1 MDSKKIIK
9 SAGVVSG
16 FTSLSRLLGLA
27 RDVLMAG
34 FFGTSLVMSAFV
46 VAFTIPNLFRRLFG
60 EGALSSALVPVLV
73 ETREKEGDAAA
84 WALVNRVLSIL
95 AVVLTLIT
103 AAVILFAATASV
115 ASPKISAVLD
125 LLQIMMPYMIFIC
138 LAAVSMGILNSFHHF
153 AVSAFAPSILNI
165 LWIGTLLFV
174 VPNIGNSPE
183 EKIRAVAWAVLL
195 AGFLQWA
202 VQWPVLRHFG
212 WKPFKKPTPPFQPSP
227 KAAADTVGHPSAGGE
242 DHLCASMDD
251 EQICRN
257 KIPSIG
263 GVAAGRGGF
272 PKSADDGINKKVK
285 KILCL
290 MGPAAIGMA
299 ILQLNVMIDRLL
311 AMWVSKEAPSAL
323 YFSERL
329 IYLPLGI
336 FATALGTVLLP
347 VLSRH
352 ESTHDREQ
360 MRNTISDSL
369 RHLLFIMIP
378 AAVGLLVLAHPIV
391 QMIFEWKS
399 FGSASTWMTAIAL
412 QCYAPGLI
420 VFSLAKIFVPA
431 FYAQQDTKTP
441 VKIGAVAVGLN
452 LVLNITFILILPQPV
467 KHAGLAFAT
476 VLSSVF
482 NMSCLALILQRRIGK
497 PDWKQV
503 AATAVRSLGAA
514 ALMAATVVAVFG
526 LFPSI
531 GKLGQIVS
539 VLVSIAAGGGVYLLA
554 NVLLRAPELRE
565 FTKALRR

>member
-1 MDSKKIIK
+1 MDKRRVIR

-34 FFGTSLVMSAFV
+34 FFGTSIFMSAFV

-73 ETREKEGDAAA
+73 ETREKEGDDAA
-84 WALVNRVLSIL
+84 WVLINRVFSIL

-103 AAVILFAATASV
+103 AGVILFAATVSV
-115 ASPKISAVLD
+115 ASPKTAAVLE

-153 AVSAFAPSILNI
+153 AVSAFAPSVLNI

-212 WKPFKKPTPPFQPSP
+212 WRPFKKRTAGASP
-227 KAAADTVGHPSAGGE
+227 ALP
-242 DHLCASMDD
+242 M
-251 EQICRN
+251 
-257 KIPSIG
+257 IG
-263 GVAAGRGGF
+263 KRETN
-272 PKSADDGINKKVK
+272 DKVK

-290 MGPAAIGMA
+290 MGPAALGMA
-299 ILQLNVMIDRLL
+299 VLQLNVMIDRFL
-311 AMWVSKEAPSAL
+311 AMWVSAEAPSAL
-323 YFSERL
+323 FFSERL

-347 VLSRH
+347 VFSRH

-360 MRNTISDSL
+360 IREGVADGI

-391 QMIFEWKS
+391 QMIFEWKE
-399 FGSASTWMTAIAL
+399 FGEASTWMTAIAL

-420 VFSLAKIFVPA
+420 VFSLAKVFVPA
-431 FYAQQDTKTP
+431 FYGMQDTKTP
-441 VKIGAVAVGLN
+441 VKVGALAVGIN
-452 LVLNITFILILPQPV
+452 LILNITFILTLPQPV
-467 KHAGLAFAT
+467 KHAGIAFAT

-482 NMSCLALILQRRIGK
+482 SMSCLALILQRRIGR

-503 AATAVRSLGAA
+503 GATAIRAFAAA
-514 ALMAATVVAVFG
+514 ALMAVVVLLVHG
-526 LFPSI
+526 LFSTACGEPAESI
-531 GKLGQIVS
+531 GKIGQIVS

-554 NVLLRAPELRE
+554 SVLFRAPEIRE
-565 FTKALRR
+565 FLKAIRR

>member
-1 MDSKKIIK
+1 MDKRRVIR

-34 FFGTSLVMSAFV
+34 FFGTSIFMSAFV

-73 ETREKEGDAAA
+73 ETREKEGDDAA
-84 WALVNRVLSIL
+84 WVLINRVFSIL

-103 AAVILFAATASV
+103 VVVILFVATVSV
-115 ASPKISAVLD
+115 ASPKTAAVLE

-153 AVSAFAPSILNI
+153 AVSAFAPSVLNI

-212 WKPFKKPTPPFQPSP
+212 WRPFKKPTPPF
-227 KAAADTVGHPSAGGE
+227 GHPSREGKACLVHGGSE
-242 DHLCASMDD
+242 F
-251 EQICRN
+251 
-257 KIPSIG
+257 PSIG
-263 GVAAGRGGF
+263 GVPEGRGGF
-272 PKSADDGINKKVK
+272 SKCTEGVSPALPMIGKSDTNDKVK

-290 MGPAAIGMA
+290 MGPAALGMA
-299 ILQLNVMIDRLL
+299 VLQLNVMIDRFL
-311 AMWVSKEAPSAL
+311 AMWVSAEAPSAL
-323 YFSERL
+323 FFSERL

-347 VLSRH
+347 VFSRH

-360 MRNTISDSL
+360 IREGVADGI

-391 QMIFEWKS
+391 QMIFEWKE
-399 FGSASTWMTAIAL
+399 FGEASTWMTAIAL

-420 VFSLAKIFVPA
+420 VFSLAKVFVPA
-431 FYAQQDTKTP
+431 FYGMQDTKTP
-441 VKIGAVAVGLN
+441 VKVGALAVGIN
-452 LVLNITFILILPQPV
+452 LILNITFILTLPQPV
-467 KHAGLAFAT
+467 KHAGIAFAT

-482 NMSCLALILQRRIGK
+482 SMSCLALILQRRIGR

-503 AATAVRSLGAA
+503 GATAVRAFASA
-514 ALMAATVVAVFG
+514 ALMAVVVLLVHG
-526 LFPSI
+526 LFPTL
-531 GKLGQIVS
+531 GKIGQIVS

-554 NVLLRAPELRE
+554 SVLFRAPELRE
-565 FTKALRR
+565 FLNAIRR

>member
-9 SAGVVSG
+9 SAGIVSG
-16 FTSLSRLLGLA
+16 FTSLSRLLGLV

-115 ASPKISAVLD
+115 ASPKIAAVLD

-212 WKPFKKPTPPFQPSP
+212 WKPFKK
-227 KAAADTVGHPSAGGE
+227 
-242 DHLCASMDD
+242 
-251 EQICRN
+251 
-257 KIPSIG
+257 
-263 GVAAGRGGF
+263 

-531 GKLGQIVS
+531 GKMGQIIAVIG
-539 VLVSIAAGGGVYLLA
+539 SIAVGGGVYLLA
-554 NVLLRAPELRE
+554 NVLFRAPELRE
-565 FTKALRR
+565 FAKALRR

>member
-9 SAGVVSG
+9 SAGIVSG

-84 WALVNRVLSIL
+84 WTLVNRVLSLL
-95 AVVLTLIT
+95 AVVLTVIT
-103 AAVILFAATASV
+103 LAVMLFAAV
-115 ASPKISAVLD
+115 ASPESAKIAAVLD
-125 LLQIMMPYMIFIC
+125 LLLIMMPYMVFIC
-138 LAAVSMGILNSFHHF
+138 LAAVSMAILNSFHHF
-153 AVSAFAPSILNI
+153 AISAFAPSVLNI
-165 LWIGTLLFV
+165 LWIATLLLV

-212 WKPFKKPTPPFQPSP
+212 WKPFKKPTPLF
-227 KAAADTVGHPSAGGE
+227 GHPSAGEE

-272 PKSADDGINKKVK
+272 PKSAEDETNAKVK

-290 MGPAAIGMA
+290 MGPAALGMA

-347 VLSRH
+347 VFSVLASRH
-352 ESTHDREQ
+352 DRDNI
-360 MRNTISDSL
+360 RAGVTDGL

-391 QMIFEWKS
+391 EMIFEWKA

-441 VKIGAVAVGLN
+441 VKIGAIAVGLN

-497 PDWKQV
+497 PDWKRV
-503 AATAVRSLGAA
+503 AATAARSFGAA
-514 ALMAATVVAVFG
+514 ALMASVVVGVFG
-526 LFPSI
+526 LFPMV
-531 GKLGQIVS
+531 GKMGQIVA
-539 VLVSIAAGGGVYLLA
+539 VLGSITAGGGVYLLA
-554 NVLLRAPELRE
+554 NVLFRAPELRE
-565 FTKALRR
+565 FIRALRRS

>member
-1 MDSKKIIK
+1 MDSKNIIK
-9 SAGVVSG
+9 SAGIVSG

-27 RDVLMAG
+27 RDMLMAG
-34 FFGTSLVMSAFV
+34 IFGTSLIMSAFV

-84 WALVNRVLSIL
+84 WTLVNRVLSLL
-95 AVVLTLIT
+95 AVVLTLI
-103 AAVILFAATASV
+103 VIATMLIATTVSPENARIV
-115 ASPKISAVLD
+115 AIID
-125 LLQIMMPYMIFIC
+125 LLLIMMPYMIFIC
-138 LAAVSMGILNSFHHF
+138 LAAVSMAILNSFHHF
-153 AVSAFAPSILNI
+153 AISSFAPSILNI
-165 LWIGTLLFV
+165 LWIATLLFV

-183 EKIRAVAWAVLL
+183 EKIRAVAWAVLV
-195 AGFLQWA
+195 AGILQWI

-212 WKPFKKPTPPFQPSP
+212 WTPTLP
-227 KAAADTVGHPSAGGE
+227 KFG
-242 DHLCASMDD
+242 
-251 EQICRN
+251 
-257 KIPSIG
+257 
-263 GVAAGRGGF
+263 
-272 PKSADDGINKKVK
+272 KSETNEKV
-285 KILCL
+285 IRIIRL

-347 VLSRH
+347 TFSKHAAQNDPEKIRQGI
-352 ESTHDREQ
+352 TDG
-360 MRNTISDSL
+360 L

-378 AAVGLLVLAHPIV
+378 AAIGLLVLAHPIV

-399 FGSASTWMTAIAL
+399 FGSTSTWMTAIAL

-441 VKIGAVAVGLN
+441 VKIGAIAVGLN
-452 LVLNITFILILPQPV
+452 LALNITLILTLPLPV

-497 PDWKQV
+497 PDWKKV
-503 AATAVRSLGAA
+503 AATAGRSLCA
-514 ALMAATVVAVFG
+514 ALIMGFAATRAYG
-526 LFPSI
+526 LFPMGGKTQQIIAVTGSI
-531 GKLGQIVS
+531 VVACTI
-539 VLVSIAAGGGVYLLA
+539 YLLA
-554 NVLLRAPELRE
+554 SILLRATEIRE
-565 FTKALRR
+565 FAKAIRPESSSF